1 MSSFKRPKRSIFV
14 KTFGGYLFMTL
25 VLSSLILFFSFET
38 IRSYYIHT
46 LTRNLR
52 NLAITYRLDII
63 PLIKEKRFTELD
75 ALTKRVGERT
85 NTRITIIS
93 PTGVVLADS
102 KKNPHEMENHLTRPE
117 VQAVLK
123 GFMGRSLRFSTTV
136 KQEMLYV
143 AIPIEE
149 NGQLLGI
156 VRDSLF
162 LKDINAL
169 LHQIKMRIIL
179 IGLLVTLFALL
190 GAFVFSKSLT
200 RPILQLVDASEKVA
214 NGNFDVKIH
223 LKNND
228 ELRNLAESFNNMTT
242 QISELFTE
250 LSQQKEELT
259 AIVSSLQEGLIV
271 LDLQEKIKLANNS
284 FKHIVKRGKIE
295 GKLFSEILRVRVFT
309 DLIKKAWQESK
320 NLVEEI
326 EFNQKVYLVS
336 ITPIP
341 WKDEVILILHDIT
354 NRKRLEKL
362 KREFIENV
370 SHELKTPLTAIK
382 GFVETLDQNISGEN
396 KHYLDIISKHT
407 DRLIFLVH
415 DLLLLSELEQRE
427 PHLTI
432 ETINVVD
439 LIRNVVKIFEQKA
452 EKKGLRLTYFAEDNL
467 PDISADPY
475 KLEEMLINLID
486 NAIKYTE
493 RGSVEVGVVRH
504 KQHLVEFQV
513 KDTGIGIKTKYMDRI
528 FERFYRIDKSRS
540 RRMGGTGL
548 GLSIVKHIVMIHN
561 GEIRVES
568 ERSRGTTFRIIIP
581 IKQPDS
587 AEYPIA

>member
-1 MSSFKRPKRSIFV
+1 
-14 KTFGGYLFMTL
+14 
-25 VLSSLILFFSFET
+25 
-38 IRSYYIHT
+38 
-46 LTRNLR
+46 
-52 NLAITYRLDII
+52 
-63 PLIKEKRFTELD
+63 
-75 ALTKRVGERT
+75 
-85 NTRITIIS
+85 
-93 PTGVVLADS
+93 
-102 KKNPHEMENHLTRPE
+102 MENHLTRPE

-123 GFMGRSLRFSTTV
+123 GYMGKSLRFSTTV

-149 NGQLLGI
+149 NGQLIGI

-169 LHQIKMRIIL
+169 LHQIKMRIIF
-179 IGLLVTLFALL
+179 IGLVVTLFALL

-200 RPILQLVDASEKVA
+200 RPILQLVDASKKVA

-228 ELRNLAESFNNMTT
+228 ELRNLAQSFNNMTT
-242 QISELFTE
+242 QISQLFTE

-259 AIVSSLQEGLIV
+259 AIVSSLREGLIV
-271 LDLQEKIKLANNS
+271 LDRQGEIKLANNS

-295 GKLFSEILRVRVFT
+295 GIPFSEILKVSVFT
-309 DLIKKAWQESK
+309 DLIKKAWQENK

-341 WKDEVILILHDIT
+341 WKDEIILILHDIT

-362 KREFIENV
+362 KREFVENV

-382 GFVETLDQNISGEN
+382 GFVETLDQNISDEN

-427 PHLTI
+427 PHLAI
-432 ETINVVD
+432 ETINPAHLVENV
-439 LIRNVVKIFEQKA
+439 IRIFEQKA
-452 EKKGLRLTYFAEDNL
+452 QGKGLKLSFYAEEDL

-493 RGSVEVGVVRH
+493 KGGVEIGVVRH
-504 KQHLVEFQV
+504 KQDSVEFRV

-528 FERFYRIDKSRS
+528 FERFYRIDRSRS

-548 GLSIVKHIVMIHN
+548 GLSIVKHIVMLHD

-568 ERSRGTTFRIIIP
+568 ERGRGTTFRIIIP
-581 IKQPDS
+581 IRQPEH
-587 AEYPIA
+587 AEQLMA

>member
-1 MSSFKRPKRSIFV
+1 MSTIKRPRRSIFI

-46 LTRNLR
+46 LTRNLK
-52 NLAITYRLDII
+52 NLGVTYTLDII
-63 PLIKEKRFTELD
+63 PLIKEKRFTTLD
-75 ALTKRVGERT
+75 SLTKRVGERT

-93 PTGVVLADS
+93 PRGLVWADS
-102 KKNPHEMENHLTRPE
+102 KKNPQEMENHLMRPE
-117 VQAVLK
+117 VQTALK
-123 GFMGRSLRFSTTV
+123 GMMGKSLRFSTTV

-143 AIPIEE
+143 ALPIQK
-149 NGQLLGI
+149 NGQILGI
-156 VRDSLF
+156 VRESLF
-162 LKDINAL
+162 LKDINTL
-169 LHQIKMRIIL
+169 LYQIKMRIIIIGFFVTIFAL
-179 IGLLVTLFALL
+179 IG
-190 GAFVFSKSLT
+190 AFIFSKSLT
-200 RPILQLVDASEKVA
+200 RPILQLVRASENVA
-214 NGNFDVKIH
+214 NGHFDVKIH

-228 ELRNLAESFNNMTT
+228 ELRHLAESFNNMTT

-250 LSQQKEELT
+250 LSRQKEELT

-271 LDLQEKIKLANNS
+271 LDPEGKIKLANDS
-284 FKHIVKRGKIE
+284 FKRIVRHGKIE
-295 GKLFSEILRVRVFT
+295 GRRFSEILNVQIFS
-309 DLIKKAWQESK
+309 DLIQKARLENR

-326 EFNQKVYLVS
+326 EFNQRVYLVS
-336 ITPIP
+336 MTPIP
-341 WKDEVILILHDIT
+341 WKNEVILILHDIT

-362 KREFIENV
+362 KREFVENV

-427 PHLTI
+427 PHLAI
-432 ETINVVD
+432 ETIHLAD
-439 LIRNVVKIFEQKA
+439 LVRNVVRIFEQKA
-452 EKKGLRLTYFAEDNL
+452 EKKGLYLDLHVEENL

-493 RGSVEVGVVRH
+493 KGGVKVGVVRH
-504 KQHLVEFQV
+504 KQNAVEFRV
-513 KDTGIGIKTKYMDRI
+513 EDTGIGMKTKYTDRI

-548 GLSIVKHIVMIHN
+548 GLSIVKHIVMIHK
-561 GEIRVES
+561 GEIRVET
-568 ERSRGTTFRIIIP
+568 EQGRGTRFRIFIP
-581 IKQPDS
+581 I
-587 AEYPIA
+587 

>member
-1 MSSFKRPKRSIFV
+1 
-14 KTFGGYLFMTL
+14 
-25 VLSSLILFFSFET
+25 
-38 IRSYYIHT
+38 
-46 LTRNLR
+46 
-52 NLAITYRLDII
+52 
-63 PLIKEKRFTELD
+63 
-75 ALTKRVGERT
+75 
-85 NTRITIIS
+85 
-93 PTGVVLADS
+93 
-102 KKNPHEMENHLTRPE
+102 MENHLTRPE
-117 VQAVLK
+117 VQTALR
-123 GFMGRSLRFSTTV
+123 GFMGKSLRFSTTV

-143 AIPIEE
+143 AIPIQEK
-149 NGQLLGI
+149 GQLLGI
-156 VRDSLF
+156 VRESLF
-162 LKDINAL
+162 LRDINSL
-169 LHQIKMRIIL
+169 LYQIKMRIII
-179 IGLLVTLFALL
+179 IGFFVMIFALV
-190 GAFVFSKSLT
+190 GAFIFSKSLT
-200 RPILQLVDASEKVA
+200 RPILQLVKASEKVA

-228 ELRNLAESFNNMTT
+228 ELRNLTESFNNMTT

-250 LSQQKEELT
+250 LSRQKEELM

-271 LDLQEKIKLANNS
+271 LDPQGRIKLANDS
-284 FKHIVKRGKIE
+284 FKRIVKQGKIE
-295 GKLFSEILRVRVFT
+295 GRRFSEILNVQVFS
-309 DLIKKAWQESK
+309 DLIRKAWQENK

-326 EFNQKVYLVS
+326 DFNQRVYLVS
-336 ITPIP
+336 MTPIP

-362 KREFIENV
+362 KREFVENV

-415 DLLLLSELEQRE
+415 DLPLLSELEQRE

-432 ETINVVD
+432 ETINLVD
-439 LIRNVVKIFEQKA
+439 LVQNVVRIFEQKA
-452 EKKGLRLTYFAEDNL
+452 EKKGLSLALFAEENL

-493 RGSVEVGVVRH
+493 KGGVKVSVMRH
-504 KQHLVEFQV
+504 KQNTVEFRVQ
-513 KDTGIGIKTKYMDRI
+513 DTGIGMKTKYMDRI
-528 FERFYRIDKSRS
+528 FERFYRIDKTRS

-561 GEIRVES
+561 GEIRIES
-568 ERSRGTTFRIIIP
+568 DRGRGTTFRILIP
-581 IKQPDS
+581 IEQPDDL
-587 AEYPIA
+587 ENQNV

>member
-1 MSSFKRPKRSIFV
+1 MSTFKRPKPSIFV

-38 IRSYYIHT
+38 IRSYYLHT
-46 LTRNLR
+46 LTRNLK

-63 PLIKEKRFTELD
+63 PLIKEKRFAKLD
-75 ALTKRVGERT
+75 SLTKRVGEQT
-85 NTRITIIS
+85 NTRITIIA
-93 PTGVVLADS
+93 PDGVVLADS
-102 KKNPHEMENHLTRPE
+102 RKDPHTMENHRTRPE
-117 VQAVLK
+117 VKRALK
-123 GFMGRSLRFSTTV
+123 GAMGKSLRFSTTV

-143 AIPIEE
+143 AIPIVEK
-149 NGQLLGI
+149 GQLLGI
-156 VRDSLF
+156 VRESLF
-162 LKDINAL
+162 LRDINAL
-169 LHQIKMRIIL
+169 LYQIKMRIIL
-179 IGLLVTLFALL
+179 IGIFVTLIALL
-190 GAFVFSKSLT
+190 GAFIFSKSLT

-214 NGNFDVKIH
+214 NGHFDVKIH
-223 LKNND
+223 LRNKD
-228 ELRNLAESFNNMTT
+228 ELRYLAESFNNMTT
-242 QISELFTE
+242 QIAELFTE

-271 LDLQEKIKLANNS
+271 LDKQGKIKLANNS
-284 FKHIVKRGKIE
+284 FKRIIKRGKIE
-295 GKLFSEILRVRVFT
+295 KRSFLEILKVPVFT
-309 DLIKKAWQESK
+309 DLIQKAWLEEK
-320 NLVEEI
+320 NLVDEI

-336 ITPIP
+336 VTPIL
-341 WKDEVILILHDIT
+341 WKEEVILILHDIT

-362 KREFIENV
+362 KREFVENV

-427 PHLTI
+427 PHLSI
-432 ETINVVD
+432 ETIHLADLVQNVV
-439 LIRNVVKIFEQKA
+439 RIFEQKA
-452 EKKGLRLTYFAEDNL
+452 EEKGVYLNLHVEENL

-493 RGSVEVGVVRH
+493 KGGVQVGVMRH
-504 KQHLVEFQV
+504 KQNAIEFRVE
-513 KDTGIGIKTKYMDRI
+513 DTGIGMKTKYTDRI

-548 GLSIVKHIVMIHN
+548 GLSIVKHIVMLHK

-568 ERSRGTTFRIIIP
+568 KQGRGTRFRIFIP
-581 IKQPDS
+581 I
-587 AEYPIA
+587 

>member
-1 MSSFKRPKRSIFV
+1 
-14 KTFGGYLFMTL
+14 MTL

-46 LTRNLR
+46 LTRNLK

-63 PLIKEKRFTELD
+63 PLIKEKRFAELD

-93 PTGVVLADS
+93 PRGVVLADS

-123 GFMGRSLRFSTTV
+123 GYMGKSLRFSTTV

-149 NGQLLGI
+149 NGQLIGI

-169 LHQIKMRIIL
+169 LHQIKMRIIF
-179 IGLLVTLFALL
+179 IGLVVTLFALL

-242 QISELFTE
+242 QINELFTE

-271 LDLQEKIKLANNS
+271 LNRQGKIKLANNS
-284 FKHIVKRGKIE
+284 FKRIVKRGKIE
-295 GKLFSEILRVRVFT
+295 GRLFSEILRVQVFT

-341 WKDEVILILHDIT
+341 WKDEVVLILHDIT

-382 GFVETLDQNISGEN
+382 GFVETLDQNISDEN
-396 KHYLDIISKHT
+396 RHYLDIISKHT

-439 LIRNVVKIFEQKA
+439 LIRNVVKIFEEKA
-452 EKKGLRLTYFAEDNL
+452 EKKGLGLTYFAEDNL

-493 RGSVEVGVVRH
+493 RGSVEIGVLRH
-504 KQHLVEFQV
+504 KQNLVEFRV

-548 GLSIVKHIVMIHN
+548 GLSIVKHIVMLHN

-568 ERSRGTTFRIIIP
+568 EQGHGTTFRIIIP
-581 IKQPDS
+581 IRQPEQ
-587 AEYPIA
+587 AGV

>member
-1 MSSFKRPKRSIFV
+1 MSTFKRPKPSIFV

-38 IRSYYIHT
+38 IRSYYLHT
-46 LTRNLR
+46 LTRNLK

-63 PLIKEKRFTELD
+63 PLIKEKRFAKLD
-75 ALTKRVGERT
+75 SLTKRVGEQT
-85 NTRITIIS
+85 NTRITIIA
-93 PTGVVLADS
+93 PDGVVLADS
-102 KKNPHEMENHLTRPE
+102 RKDPHTMENHRTRPE
-117 VQAVLK
+117 VKRALK
-123 GFMGRSLRFSTTV
+123 GAMGKSLRFSTTV

-143 AIPIEE
+143 AIPIVEK
-149 NGQLLGI
+149 GQLLGI
-156 VRDSLF
+156 VRESLF
-162 LKDINAL
+162 LRDINAL
-169 LHQIKMRIIL
+169 LYQIKMRIIL
-179 IGLLVTLFALL
+179 IGIFVTLIALL
-190 GAFVFSKSLT
+190 GAFIFSKSLT

-214 NGNFDVKIH
+214 NGHFDVKIH
-223 LKNND
+223 LRNKD
-228 ELRNLAESFNNMTT
+228 ELRYLAESFNNMTT
-242 QISELFTE
+242 QIAELFTE

-271 LDLQEKIKLANNS
+271 LDKQGKIKLANNS
-284 FKHIVKRGKIE
+284 FKRIIKRGKIE
-295 GKLFSEILRVRVFT
+295 KRSFLEILKVPVFT
-309 DLIKKAWQESK
+309 DLIQKSWREKK
-320 NLVEEI
+320 NLVDEI

-336 ITPIP
+336 VTPIL
-341 WKDEVILILHDIT
+341 WKEEVILILHDIT

-362 KREFIENV
+362 KREFVENV

-427 PHLTI
+427 PHLSI
-432 ETINVVD
+432 ETIHLADLVQNVV
-439 LIRNVVKIFEQKA
+439 RIFEQKA
-452 EKKGLRLTYFAEDNL
+452 EEKGVYLNLHVEENL

-493 RGSVEVGVVRH
+493 KGGVQVGVMRH
-504 KQHLVEFQV
+504 KQNAIEFRVE
-513 KDTGIGIKTKYMDRI
+513 DTGIGMKTKYTDRI

-548 GLSIVKHIVMIHN
+548 GLSIVKHIVMLHK

-568 ERSRGTTFRIIIP
+568 KQGRGTRFRIFIP
-581 IKQPDS
+581 I
-587 AEYPIA
+587 